1 MGNGSGPASGSD
13 DDGGS
18 ESDRSR
24 SAAYS
29 TSSGSI
35 HRVIRWGSILVI
47 VGALLVTF
55 RALPLDQAMSALK
68 SWIEGLGVWGPVVL
82 VLLYIVA
89 TVLFVPGTIL
99 TLAAGAIFGLSVG
112 TVIVSIGSTVGAS
125 LAFLI
130 ARYAARDRV
139 AQLAQRNRHFGAIDR
154 AVDEGGW
161 KIVGLLRLSPAVPFN
176 LQNYL
181 YGLTPVAFWPY
192 VLTSWAAML
201 PATFLYVYLGHI
213 TGVAIGADRERTS
226 AEWGLLAVGLLA
238 TVVVTVYVTRLAN
251 AKLKEQVD
259 APESA
264 EGDGRPDVETE
275 DADASAPPKM
285 SKTVLLAFMALIAIE
300 GATYVRSHE
309 DGLSTSLAN
318 WLGTSSA
325 APTDIARPTNP
336 THPTSP
342 EDSP

>member
-1 MGNGSGPASGSD
+1 MSKLMGNDSGPASGSGD
-13 DDGGS
+13 DDNS
-18 ESDRSR
+18 EGDRSR
-24 SAAYS
+24 SANHSA
-29 TSSGSI
+29 SSGSI

-55 RALPLDQAMSALK
+55 RALPFDQAMSALK
-68 SWIEGLGVWGPVVL
+68 SWIEGLGVWGPMVL

-112 TVIVSIGSTVGAS
+112 TVIVSVGSTVGAS

-181 YGLTPVAFWPY
+181 YGLTPIAFWPY

-226 AEWGLLAVGLLA
+226 AEWGLLAVGLFA

-259 APESA
+259 APELEA
-264 EGDGRPDVETE
+264 AQGDGR
-275 DADASAPPKM
+275 S
-285 SKTVLLAFMALIAIE
+285 
-300 GATYVRSHE
+300 
-309 DGLSTSLAN
+309 
-318 WLGTSSA
+318 
-325 APTDIARPTNP
+325 
-336 THPTSP
+336 
-342 EDSP
+342 